1 MLIVKM
7 IIMVIMLIGQFCT
20 LAPNFYGTVI
30 ILAAAGIYASIFGFS
45 NVPIWVM
52 PVLVALVVVAE
63 VGARGLRIYLTK
75 DYKVS
80 RTYSV
85 NTTVCNLAGV
95 VVADALL
102 GSLIGVTI
110 WELVV
115 GKALVPHIESI
126 SKVLVRLVILA
137 ILRFMCGIIMIIIIC
152 NYMVI

>member
-1 MLIVKM
+1 MLIVK
-7 IIMVIMLIGQFCT
+7 ISIMLIMFIGQLCT
-20 LAPNFYGTVI
+20 LAPKFYGTVI

-45 NVPIWVM
+45 NVPLWVIL
-52 PVLVALVVVAE
+52 VLVALVVVAE

-80 RTYSV
+80 KTYSV

-102 GSLIGVTI
+102 GSLMGVTI

-126 SKVLVRLVILA
+126 SKVLVRLIIVA
-137 ILRFMCGIIMIIIIC
+137 ILRYMCGIIMIIIIC
-152 NYMVI
+152 NYVVM

>member
-1 MLIVKM
+1 MLIVKI
-7 IIMVIMLIGQFCT
+7 IIMVIMLIGQLCT

-45 NVPIWVM
+45 NVSIWVI
-52 PVLVALVVVAE
+52 PVLVALVAVAE

-95 VVADALL
+95 VAADALL

-126 SKVLVRLVILA
+126 SKVLIRLVILA